1 MNYKII
7 DGEKVYSYRW
17 VILALLFL
25 AVVVVNGCTLIFA
38 GMAPSLLAPAE
49 AGGYGWTSQQFML
62 ANSCS
67 YLTGFLFCILCGT
80 LADRKGLKKVMC
92 IGLGITLVGAIL
104 RCFCTDF
111 PAIFACSVVMGFGLA
126 ALNANSAKMIRLW
139 FPGKMVGVAMG
150 IYLCGA
156 TLGCAV
162 SVPVAGAV
170 GMTPTFIGVA
180 VLSAVT
186 FVAWVLLYKKH
197 PDNEHPIV
205 EPVVSHLG
213 KVMKSKNL
221 WVACLVIGFVM
232 AAGAVNNGYLV
243 AMLSSAKGV
252 DPTVATL
259 VSSACNITCSVGGL
273 LFPII
278 CAKTHN
284 EKKWLVGLGVV
295 VIVFIA
301 VYMFALDGMATAI
314 GVVVCSVL
322 VGGILPLAKSLPAQ
336 LPDIT
341 REHMGA
347 AGGLHSTI
355 QNLFAFVIPSYVVA
369 PLCGTDYMMLNGAAY
384 MILIGLMVISAVF
397 LPKLMTGGS
406 APLEDE

>member
-1 MNYKII
+1 
-7 DGEKVYSYRW
+7 
-17 VILALLFL
+17 
-25 AVVVVNGCTLIFA
+25 
-38 GMAPSLLAPAE
+38 
-49 AGGYGWTSQQFML
+49 
-62 ANSCS
+62 
-67 YLTGFLFCILCGT
+67 
-80 LADRKGLKKVMC
+80 
-92 IGLGITLVGAIL
+92 
-104 RCFCTDF
+104 
-111 PAIFACSVVMGFGLA
+111 
-126 ALNANSAKMIRLW
+126 
-139 FPGKMVGVAMG
+139 
-150 IYLCGA
+150 
-156 TLGCAV
+156 
-162 SVPVAGAV
+162 
-170 GMTPTFIGVA
+170 
-180 VLSAVT
+180 
-186 FVAWVLLYKKH
+186 
-197 PDNEHPIV
+197 
-205 EPVVSHLG
+205 
-213 KVMKSKNL
+213 
-221 WVACLVIGFVM
+221 
-232 AAGAVNNGYLV
+232 
-243 AMLSSAKGV
+243 
-252 DPTVATL
+252 
-259 VSSACNITCSVGGL
+259 

-301 VYMFALDGMATAI
+301 VYMFALNGMATAI

-384 MILIGLMVISAVF
+384 MILTGLMVISAVF